1 MKKGSSQNKKKWK
14 KNTDMK
20 IVGGQ
25 LSKRMHRIP
34 RYDKTTTDEEGC
46 ARLTTLNKRGLKLT
60 TEKMKELRM
69 GKGGGRRTRFEMME
83 QTAEVMIRLL
93 EREER
98 NRRRYTPME

>member
-1 MKKGSSQNKKKWK
+1 MKKGSAQNKKKRK

-34 RYDKTTTDEEGC
+34 RYDKTTTDEEGW

-60 TEKMKELRM
+60 TEKMKELCI
-69 GKGGGRRTRFEMME
+69 GKGGGRRTRFEMTE
-83 QTAEVMIRLL
+83 QTGEVMIRLV
-93 EREER
+93 EREEK
-98 NRRRYTPME
+98 NRKRYTPMD